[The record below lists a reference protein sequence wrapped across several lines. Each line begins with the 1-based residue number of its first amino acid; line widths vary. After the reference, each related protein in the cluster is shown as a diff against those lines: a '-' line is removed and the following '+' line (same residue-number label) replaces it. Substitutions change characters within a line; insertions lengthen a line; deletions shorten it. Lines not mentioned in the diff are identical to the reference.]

1 MEKRCSAIVGL
12 TASILVAGCFS
23 GDGSGEAS
31 KTRPAVALALQDA
44 PLDGGGSSEAGKT
57 RPREDRATTI
67 ARLYVAE
74 YQATNGGWSSVE
86 AKEIRAWFARQTAD
100 PAAPLRGLTA
110 LLKDSSVEVRKD
122 AAHLLG
128 YLHDAAA
135 RPALTDALR
144 DNEARVRCAACTAL
158 GWITPG
164 DAAEAVLAR
173 LRRADPSVRVRVAA
187 AQALG
192 RLAEADALT
201 AFRLGLAGKDE
212 GLRERC
218 EDILERMG
226 QLVLPLP
233 EAVYEGVSPEEYRRW
248 REEGRVERQAIKDG
262 TIFFEV
268 TKRVGVRGSPGAV
281 CTLGY
286 RRYWY
291 RTKAGNGR

>member
-1 MEKRCSAIVGL
+1 MVKNCSAIVCL
-12 TASILVAGCFS
+12 TASILLTGCFR
-23 GDGSGEAS
+23 GDGSS
-31 KTRPAVALALQDA
+31 KTGPA
-44 PLDGGGSSEAGKT
+44 
-57 RPREDRATTI
+57 EDRATAL

-74 YQATNGGWSSVE
+74 YRATNGGYSIVE
-86 AKEIRAWFARQTAD
+86 AAKIRAWFARKTAA

-110 LLKDSSVEVRKD
+110 LLKDSSAEVRED
-122 AAHLLG
+122 AADLLG

-144 DNEARVRCAACTAL
+144 DNETRVRCAACAAL
-158 GWITPG
+158 GRITPG
-164 DAAEAVLAR
+164 DAAEPVLAR
-173 LRRADPSVRVRVAA
+173 LRRADPSVEVRVAA

-192 RLAEADALT
+192 RLADADALA

-212 GLRERC
+212 GVREQC

-233 EAVYEGVSPEEYRRW
+233 EAVYEGVSPEEYQRW
-248 REEGRVERQAIKDG
+248 RESGSVERQAIKDG

-268 TKRVGVRGSPGAV
+268 TQRVGVRGSPGAV

-291 RTKAGNGR
+291 RTKAGNGP